1 MKVLMISPEITPYSK
16 TGGLGDAVAALSK
29 YMAAHGH
36 EVRIVTP
43 AYGSVKR
50 DDSWKRYPDPVR
62 VELGFG
68 MYADCAVWNVP
79 FGGAE
84 ISFIE
89 YNHFFGGNEI
99 YSKRADDAHRFAFFS
114 KAAIDF
120 CEQSDWIP
128 DIVHCHDWTTGLVPA
143 ILNTRD
149 NWRRTARAGT
159 VFTIHN
165 LQHQGYAPKSVIDY
179 LGLPWGLF
187 TSDNYESLGGISM
200 MKGALYHAT
209 KITTVSPTYANE
221 IQTAQYGFGLDHVLR
236 HRARDLTGIIN
247 GIDYGEWSPLIDN
260 LVPAHFNADDFTGK
274 DICKA
279 ELQKRCGLEVR
290 RDVPVFGIVSRLA
303 DQKGLD
309 LLAAVLPELLSRADM
324 QVALLGSGDPQLESD
339 FARLGA
345 MFPSKMSATIGY
357 NNQLAHLIEAG
368 SDFFVMPSRFE
379 PCGLNQMYSMTYG
392 TPPIVRTTGGLVDT
406 VAAWDPQKPGQGT
419 GLNFHDA
426 DPNALR
432 WVLER
437 ALQLYYD
444 YPQDYYA
451 VRSNGMRSD
460 FSWDRSVEKYEEVYR
475 SAIEMRKGMFPPPPP
490 PSKKKASGKKAEV
503 PAPIPVKA
511 PEKAKNEPEPILAPK
526 TTKKSAPVAEKP
538 APAPTKKAAPAE
550 KKAAPAP
557 APVAKA
563 PEKPA
568 AKPVAKKACK
578 KGKKR

>member
-50 DDSWKRYPDPVR
+50 DDSWTRYPDPVR

-79 FGGAE
+79 FSGAE

-99 YSKRADDAHRFAFFS
+99 YSKRPDDAHRFAFFS

-120 CEQSDWIP
+120 CEQSNWIP

-149 NWRRTARAGT
+149 NWRRIARAGT

-165 LQHQGYAPKSVIDY
+165 LQHQGYAPKNVIDY

-209 KITTVSPTYANE
+209 KITTVSPTYAYE
-221 IQTAQYGFGLDHVLR
+221 IQTPQYGFGLDHVLR

-247 GIDYGEWSPLIDN
+247 GIDYGEWSPLIDS

-279 ELQKRCGLEVR
+279 ELQRRCGLEVR
-290 RDVPVFGIVSRLA
+290 REVPVFGIVSRLA

-309 LLAAVLPELLSRADM
+309 LLAAVLPDLLSRADM
-324 QVALLGSGDPQLESD
+324 QVALLGSGDPQLESA
-339 FARLGA
+339 FARLAA
-345 MFPSKMSATIGY
+345 MFPTKMSVTIGY
-357 NNQLAHLIEAG
+357 NNQLAHMIEAG
-368 SDFFVMPSRFE
+368 SDFFIMPSRFE
-379 PCGLNQMYSMTYG
+379 PCGLNQMYSMAYG
-392 TPPIVRTTGGLVDT
+392 TLPIVRTTGGLVDT
-406 VAAWDPQKPGQGT
+406 VAAWDPRTPGAGT
-419 GLNFHDA
+419 GINFRDA

-432 WVLER
+432 WALER

-451 VRSNGMRSD
+451 VRSNGMRKD
-460 FSWDRSVEKYEEVYR
+460 FSWDRSVEKYEAVYR
-475 SAIEMRKGMFPPPPP
+475 SAIEMRKGMFPPPPKKKP
-490 PSKKKASGKKAEV
+490 TPKKTEPETASAPAKVKSEPVPVATPAPVPEKKVAPATVKKASA
-503 PAPIPVKA
+503 PASVSAPTKA
-511 PEKAKNEPEPILAPK
+511 P
-526 TTKKSAPVAEKP
+526 TKSAPVKP
-538 APAPTKKAAPAE
+538 T
-550 KKAAPAP
+550 
-557 APVAKA
+557 
-563 PEKPA
+563 
-568 AKPVAKKACK
+568 AKKAVKPTKSSRK
-578 KGKKR
+578 K

>member
-50 DDSWKRYPDPVR
+50 DDSWTRYPDPVR

-79 FGGAE
+79 FSGAE

-99 YSKRADDAHRFAFFS
+99 YSKRPDDAHRFAFFS

-120 CEQSDWIP
+120 CEQSNWIP

-149 NWRRTARAGT
+149 NWRRIARAGT

-165 LQHQGYAPKSVIDY
+165 LQHQGYAPKNVIDY

-209 KITTVSPTYANE
+209 KITTVSPTYAYE
-221 IQTAQYGFGLDHVLR
+221 IQTPQYGFGLDHVLR

-247 GIDYGEWSPLIDN
+247 GIDYGEWSPLIDS

-279 ELQKRCGLEVR
+279 ELQRRCGLEVR
-290 RDVPVFGIVSRLA
+290 REVPVFGIVSRLA

-309 LLAAVLPELLSRADM
+309 LLAAVLPDLLSRADM
-324 QVALLGSGDPQLESD
+324 QVALLGSGDPQLESA
-339 FARLGA
+339 FARLAA
-345 MFPSKMSATIGY
+345 MFPTKMSVTIGY
-357 NNQLAHLIEAG
+357 NNQLAHMIEAG
-368 SDFFVMPSRFE
+368 SDFFIMPSRFE
-379 PCGLNQMYSMTYG
+379 PCGLNQMYSMAYG
-392 TPPIVRTTGGLVDT
+392 TLPIVRTTGGLVDT
-406 VAAWDPQKPGQGT
+406 VAAWDPRTPGAGT
-419 GLNFHDA
+419 GINFRDA

-432 WVLER
+432 WALER

-451 VRSNGMRSD
+451 VRSNGMRKD
-460 FSWDRSVEKYEEVYR
+460 FSWDRSVEKYEAVYR
-475 SAIEMRKGMFPPPPP
+475 SAIEMRKGMFPPPTKKKPTP
-490 PSKKKASGKKAEV
+490 KKTEPETASAPAKVKSEPVPVATPAPVPEKKVAPATVKKASA
-503 PAPIPVKA
+503 PASVSAPTKA
-511 PEKAKNEPEPILAPK
+511 P
-526 TTKKSAPVAEKP
+526 TKSAPVKP
-538 APAPTKKAAPAE
+538 T
-550 KKAAPAP
+550 
-557 APVAKA
+557 
-563 PEKPA
+563 
-568 AKPVAKKACK
+568 AKKAVKPTKSSRK
-578 KGKKR
+578 K